1 MKISKRKI
9 QRLMFAVLVC
19 VLLVNTLFVPGS
31 IAGIETANRKIGLLI
46 GCPDAIVNGVKTRI
60 DPNDPNVVPII
71 QDGRTLIPLRFIAEC
86 FGVKVEWDEATSTV
100 KVDLERA
107 RVEMVL
113 GNTTV
118 KYNVNTREMDVPAQ
132 VIDGRTMV
140 SVRAF
145 ADLFDK
151 YTFWDNRGLIIV
163 SDLNDR
169 DVTDEYIGRFL
180 VHERVAQSDGPSM
193 LPGFYGTTPES
204 PDGKLVAY
212 LVTENKPGSKEGK
225 KGALYLCDSDLTNHR
240 KIRDISNVNWH
251 YGSHVVW
258 LDNNTLAYNDNV
270 DGKGL
275 KTYIIN
281 TNGEEVAGPF
291 QGNLGHGDNN
301 VNSILMYVQRDA
313 YKNGSDLG
321 PPGIYLYNHRDGSV
335 KQVLDVQRDFGPLKE
350 KFPGSRDDIFTWEM
364 GHVQLSPGGE
374 RILIWLGVGGGQD
387 NVKILSCR
395 VGGSEMKVFP
405 TKPLHQQWYDDTT
418 IFAHEVDWENGEY
431 PMYKAKRWDLD
442 GNYIETIAGVGN
454 HMGISFDRK
463 YYASETQY
471 WTNPVVLR
479 LYRYGNVEPLAILF
493 AESPGTV
500 WSVKT
505 HIDPSFSR
513 DSRKVYFNMPVA
525 EDMIQMYRVDFSN
538 LIRD

>member
-1 MKISKRKI
+1 MKTNKRKI

-19 VLLVNTLFVPGS
+19 VLLANTLFVPGS
-31 IAGIETANRKIGLLI
+31 VAGIETANRKIGLLI

-86 FGVKVEWDEATSTV
+86 FGAKVEWDEATSTV
-100 KVDLERA
+100 KVQLERA
-107 RVEMVL
+107 KVEMVL
-113 GNTTV
+113 GKTTI
-118 KYNVNTREMDVPAQ
+118 KYNVNTREMDVPPQ

-145 ADLFDK
+145 ADTFEK
-151 YTFWDNRGLIIV
+151 YTFWDNRGLIII

-193 LPGFYGTTPES
+193 LPGYYGTTPES

-212 LVTENKPGSKEGK
+212 IVTENKPDSKASK

-251 YGSHVVW
+251 YGSHLIW

-270 DGKGL
+270 DGKGV

-291 QGNLGHGDNN
+291 EGNLGHGDNPK
-301 VNSILMYVQRDA
+301 VGQLLLVVGR
-313 YKNGSDLG
+313 NGSALG
-321 PPGIYLYNHRDGSV
+321 PAGIYLYDHKDGSIMHAV
-335 KQVLDVQRDFGPLKE
+335 DPIRDFTPLID
-350 KFPGSRDDIFTWEM
+350 KFGGNDDVLAWSL
-364 GHVQLSPGGE
+364 GHIQLSPGGE
-374 RILIWLGVGGGQD
+374 RILIRLETGSGDANVNLVSCKPGGED
-387 NVKILSCR
+387 MRIFAK
-395 VGGSEMKVFP
+395 
-405 TKPLHQQWYDDTT
+405 KPLHQQWYDDTSV
-418 IFAHEVDWENGEY
+418 FGHEVDWEYGEY
-431 PMYKAKRWDLD
+431 PMYKLKRWDLE
-442 GNYIETIAGVGN
+442 GNYIETLAGVGC
-454 HMGISFDRK
+454 HMGLSPDRK
-463 YYASETQY
+463 YAASETQY
-471 WTNPVVLR
+471 QTNPIVLR
-479 LYRYGNVEPLAILF
+479 LYKCGNVEPLAILF
-493 AESPGTV
+493 AEPPGTV
-500 WSVKT
+500 WSMKT

-513 DSRKVYFNMPVA
+513 DGRKVYFNKPVG
-525 EDMIQMYRVDFSN
+525 DMVQMYRVDISN
-538 LIRD
+538 LMSD